1 MSNPQASE
9 IDLTKFAGLLAR
21 KRAGRTLRVLAG
33 EIGEVSASTLS
44 RIEKGNVPD
53 LDTFVR
59 ICRWL
64 GCSPQDF
71 LSDSSPPSPTLQ
83 TPTHDVVCAHLRAD
97 RTLPPETARA
107 LVTMIQLAYRDITDG
122 KLDEDETVP

>member
-1 MSNPQASE
+1 MSNPKTSE
-9 IDLTKFAGLLAR
+9 IDLPKFAGLLAR

-71 LSDSSPPSPTLQ
+71 LSNTSHPLPPHGGS
-83 TPTHDVVCAHLRAD
+83 THDVVCAHLRAD
-97 RTLPPETARA
+97 RTLPPETAKA
-107 LVTMIQLAYRDITDG
+107 LVTMIQLAYKDITDG
-122 KLDEDETVP
+122 NLDEADAEP